1 MAKIKMI
8 SGFSF
13 EIPELSESS
22 KIALANSENSIQKN
36 SSTSQQRLKL
46 WDDYTGDEIRAI
58 KKNDRAIYISLYMI
72 KYGFAPKL

>member
-1 MAKIKMI
+1 MI